1 MRIVTIFLALLLSL
15 PAFVSEAGLTVA
27 QKAMRTKMV
36 TFLKEEGYM
45 PEITDEGSIKFKIEG
60 IIYFI
65 TLDERDTNPLYY
77 TMSATF
83 NYGDVITRDKMD
95 AIIAEINLYKAIK
108 MTYADNYYSVGSE
121 VYLVDI
127 DQFRYTF
134 YKTKKTIQ
142 QALAEIPE
150 LAEKVGGESIGSYYT
165 SPATTSSYNYA
176 PPLTLD
182 NLFPVYGYSIGVQ
195 LKTLKDAGY
204 KAQKIDKSNYVYIG
218 KNSFWDFDGNKTM
231 ESISVK
237 EIPSEWA
244 SKWGMT
250 FNWSFNQWKNFLLE
264 NDFNIWSEKS
274 EVKRYDYDGR
284 NYLYGHIYANSPDGR
299 FQFIVLFS
307 GGNRNG
313 EGYSIESPASSNNF
327 RVELR

>member
-95 AIIAEINLYKAIK
+95 EIVAEINLYKAIK

-150 LAEKVGGESIGSYYT
+150 LAEKAGSGGVVSSA
-165 SPATTSSYNYA
+165 PAVSSSYSYT

-182 NLFPVYGYSIGVQ
+182 NLFPVYGYSLGVQ

-204 KAQKIDKSNYVYIG
+204 KVRKIGNLRYVSIG
-218 KNSFWDFDGNKTM
+218 ENSFWDSDGNKTM
-231 ESISVK
+231 ESIRVY
-237 EIPSEWA
+237 EMPTEWTT
-244 SKWGMT
+244 KWGMT
-250 FNWSFNQWKNFLLE
+250 FNWSYNQWKNFMLE
-264 NDFNIWSEKS
+264 NNFNIWAEQSK
-274 EVKRYDYDGR
+274 VDRDDYDGR
-284 NYLYGHIYANSPDGR
+284 NYLGGYILAISPDGR
-299 FQFIVLFS
+299 FQFTIIFCD
-307 GGNRNG
+307 GNKNG
-313 EGYSIESPASSNNF
+313 EGYSTDSPSSCKSIS
-327 RVELR
+327 VELR

>member
-1 MRIVTIFLALLLSL
+1 MQENGAVGFPPSPRPLHFSCGRLDCFVPL
-15 PAFVSEAGLTVA
+15 P
-27 QKAMRTKMV
+27 
-36 TFLKEEGYM
+36 
-45 PEITDEGSIKFKIEG
+45 
-60 IIYFI
+60 
-65 TLDERDTNPLYY
+65 N
-77 TMSATF
+77 
-83 NYGDVITRDKMD
+83 
-95 AIIAEINLYKAIK
+95 
-108 MTYADNYYSVGSE
+108 
-121 VYLVDI
+121 
-127 DQFRYTF
+127 
-134 YKTKKTIQ
+134 
-142 QALAEIPE
+142 EIPE

-250 FNWSFNQWKNFLLE
+250 FNWSYNQWKKFLLQHQ
-264 NDFNIWSEKS
+264 IPSLLS
-274 EVKRYDYDGR
+274 
-284 NYLYGHIYANSPDGR
+284 
-299 FQFIVLFS
+299 
-307 GGNRNG
+307 
-313 EGYSIESPASSNNF
+313 
-327 RVELR
+327 